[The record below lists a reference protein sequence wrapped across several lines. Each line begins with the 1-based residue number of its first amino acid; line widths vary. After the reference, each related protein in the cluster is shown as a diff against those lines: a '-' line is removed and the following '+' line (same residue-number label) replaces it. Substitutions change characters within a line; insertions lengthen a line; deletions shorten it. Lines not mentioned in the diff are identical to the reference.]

1 MNGTARWVCG
11 VIAAVML
18 VVLAAGDARGQ
29 EPGTGTIQIVQ
40 GGTGQGTITS
50 DPAGIDCTLGFGDPT
65 GTCEATFEA
74 GTKVKLKAVAAD
86 SSKFI
91 GWAPVNSC
99 PKPKSFQIEAGDL
112 VECQPVFEFTE
123 SPTFLLQV
131 PIEGAGAVTSEPA
144 GINCTRLADGTF
156 TDTACAEN
164 FTNGI
169 TVTLTATAADGWTF
183 QGFSGDEDCI
193 DGVVVMED
201 LTRCVVTF
209 VRAA

>member
-1 MNGTARWVCG
+1 MRTFLRTLGIPVVAFVLLGLSSVG
-11 VIAAVML
+11 VS
-18 VVLAAGDARGQ
+18 GQ
-29 EPGTGTIQIVQ
+29 ETSGTVTITQ
-40 GGTGQGTITS
+40 GGTGQGTVTS
-50 DPAGIDCTLGFGDPT
+50 SPEGINCTLGFGDPT
-65 GTCEATFEA
+65 GTCEATFPA
-74 GTKVKLKAVAAD
+74 GTRVKLKAVAAD

-112 VECQPVFEFTE
+112 VECQPVFEFKE

-131 PIEGAGAVTSEPA
+131 PIEGAGTVTSEPA

-201 LTRCVVTF
+201 LTRCVATF
-209 VRAA
+209 VQL